1 MSENKRKS
9 SQSCLFP
16 QPSNLKWRW
25 VLTVDLRIYL
35 KSILLEF
42 RFFRLASFFWISPEK
57 CKIRFWQFRAAPW
70 PRDIVGFPAPLL
82 IFKLSL
88 QVGTRSTKH
97 ACARFWKFSFFSSR
111 KTRAR
116 QHEKKGEKS
125 LPLLLPSLL
134 FSWLSPLLI
143 SPPSLLSGQAWKKL
157 QSFEYLHG
165 KRDSSRRRMTRA
177 RPSPSRLYLLP
188 AMRLLSHLLPREAQ
202 GLLLAKIHAKKKI
215 TTKSE
220 RELKIY
226 TSKRQYVL
234 MNESFMSYLF
244 VVQRTLEMWH
254 KETIGARAED
264 L

>member
-1 MSENKRKS
+1 
-9 SQSCLFP
+9 
-16 QPSNLKWRW
+16 
-25 VLTVDLRIYL
+25 
-35 KSILLEF
+35 
-42 RFFRLASFFWISPEK
+42 
-57 CKIRFWQFRAAPW
+57 
-70 PRDIVGFPAPLL
+70 
-82 IFKLSL
+82 
-88 QVGTRSTKH
+88 
-97 ACARFWKFSFFSSR
+97 
-111 KTRAR
+111 
-116 QHEKKGEKS
+116 
-125 LPLLLPSLL
+125 
-134 FSWLSPLLI
+134 
-143 SPPSLLSGQAWKKL
+143 
-157 QSFEYLHG
+157 
-165 KRDSSRRRMTRA
+165 MTRA

-244 VVQRTLEMWH
+244 VVQRTLELWQ

>member
-1 MSENKRKS
+1 
-9 SQSCLFP
+9 
-16 QPSNLKWRW
+16 
-25 VLTVDLRIYL
+25 
-35 KSILLEF
+35 
-42 RFFRLASFFWISPEK
+42 
-57 CKIRFWQFRAAPW
+57 
-70 PRDIVGFPAPLL
+70 
-82 IFKLSL
+82 
-88 QVGTRSTKH
+88 
-97 ACARFWKFSFFSSR
+97 
-111 KTRAR
+111 
-116 QHEKKGEKS
+116 
-125 LPLLLPSLL
+125 
-134 FSWLSPLLI
+134 
-143 SPPSLLSGQAWKKL
+143 
-157 QSFEYLHG
+157 
-165 KRDSSRRRMTRA
+165 MTRA

-244 VVQRTLEMWH
+244 VVQRTLEMWQ

>member
-1 MSENKRKS
+1 M
-9 SQSCLFP
+9 
-16 QPSNLKWRW
+16 
-25 VLTVDLRIYL
+25 
-35 KSILLEF
+35 
-42 RFFRLASFFWISPEK
+42 
-57 CKIRFWQFRAAPW
+57 
-70 PRDIVGFPAPLL
+70 GFPAPS
-82 IFKLSL
+82 LSL
-88 QVGTRSTKH
+88 SQVYKSALAVRSMRVL
-97 ACARFWKFSFFSSR
+97 ASGNFPFSVPAKLAHGSM
-111 KTRAR
+111 K
-116 QHEKKGEKS
+116 KKGEKS

-244 VVQRTLEMWH
+244 VVQRTLEMWQ

>member
-1 MSENKRKS
+1 M
-9 SQSCLFP
+9 
-16 QPSNLKWRW
+16 
-25 VLTVDLRIYL
+25 
-35 KSILLEF
+35 
-42 RFFRLASFFWISPEK
+42 
-57 CKIRFWQFRAAPW
+57 
-70 PRDIVGFPAPLL
+70 GFPAPLL

-116 QHEKKGEKS
+116 QGKKGEKS
-125 LPLLLPSLL
+125 VPLLLPSLL
-134 FSWLSPLLI
+134 FSWLGPLLM
-143 SPPSLLSGQAWKKL
+143 SPPSLLSGQAWKKF
-157 QSFEYLHG
+157 QNFEYLHG
-165 KRDSSRRRMTRA
+165 RRDSSRRRMTRA
-177 RPSPSRLYLLP
+177 RPSPSRLHLLP
-188 AMRLLSHLLPREAQ
+188 AMRLLSHLLPTEAQ
-202 GLLLAKIHAKKKI
+202 GRLLAKIHAKKKI

-244 VVQRTLEMWH
+244 VVQRTLEMWQ

>member
-1 MSENKRKS
+1 MKKKKARN
-9 SQSCLFP
+9 LFP
-16 QPSNLKWRW
+16 SFSPVSCFLGS
-25 VLTVDLRIYL
+25 VPFL
-35 KSILLEF
+35 F
-42 RFFRLASFFWISPEK
+42 R
-57 CKIRFWQFRAAPW
+57 
-70 PRDIVGFPAPLL
+70 
-82 IFKLSL
+82 
-88 QVGTRSTKH
+88 
-97 ACARFWKFSFFSSR
+97 
-111 KTRAR
+111 
-116 QHEKKGEKS
+116 
-125 LPLLLPSLL
+125 
-134 FSWLSPLLI
+134 
-143 SPPSLLSGQAWKKL
+143 
-157 QSFEYLHG
+157 FEYLHG

-177 RPSPSRLYLLP
+177 RPSPSRLYFLP

-244 VVQRTLEMWH
+244 VVQRTLEMWQ